1 MIRILSKFTLI
12 NSLTVFLFFV
22 IFCLIPVSAN
32 SLNVTLVSPKNNEIF
47 NATNN
52 VTFICNTTSDQYLRS
67 VGLYHDLNGS
77 FVLNQT
83 NHFGELESD
92 SSTILLMH
100 FNNDSS
106 VGENDTYVH
115 DWSGNNNN
123 GTVFGATYKST
134 LGKFFG
140 SFEFNNINQDYV
152 EINHSNKLNLANGG
166 SIGFW
171 VRPTSSSKWR
181 IVLFKGTGVDWASS
195 PFTFRLEDSS
205 NKICMYI
212 SNSDGVITNLC
223 SQGGL
228 NLNTWYHVVGTWNS
242 SDANLYVNGL
252 LNGTYAF
259 SPGEFPLL
267 ESTYPLTIGKTDT
280 GLTEWYAYFNGSVDE
295 LIMYNRV
302 LSLDEIQEHYQRNL
316 VKNTTQNWTI
326 NYVSDGSYKWNCFS
340 EAYGSLSDWGDTNYT
355 FHVDM
360 YTPPIVNAIILSPSS
375 ADDIDPGI
383 IINITANVT
392 DVSNVSTVIFQW
404 KRKLESVWNN
414 DTMDYNP
421 VTKLYENAS
430 INADQEGIYEYRIWS
445 NDTNGYSDISS
456 TQNVTAMKDYTWS
469 VIPTD
474 LGTVSGLINIIDYA
488 GNLTINN
495 TGDGTLY
502 FNLSHS
508 WPLPMYFNGSEN
520 SLSFSLDE
528 KNIAF
533 VNITIQFAGQDSE
546 SSTSIFVDASHDL
559 YTPSPES
566 STINLIVNSFTGGPY
581 FLVDIIESPTSVS
594 QSQSVN
600 LTAKLKN
607 IGNETATDT
616 WFNWT
621 LPTGWTNTS
630 GEIKKYI
637 GNLNSGSTSWNN
649 LTVSLN
655 PSTASAGIVTIYI
668 NASSAENTTDADS
681 RTIIVSCNS
690 NDGVC
695 GAGCNY
701 GTDSDCPSPSTGG
714 DGRLGPVTYITAE
727 RETLLLQTEESF
739 ELVRGLNDSFVLN
752 VKNPFNKTFKNVSL
766 SVTGYLSQ
774 YIRIERSVIEKIE
787 KNETKSFTVFIEAPK
802 YFTKGEHTLNFTI
815 NGASRGKE
823 ITENRLV
830 TLIIHE
836 VSREEASKYLDK
848 SNLLVQEM
856 EEAGFTINKASEL
869 LSKIIK
875 NFEIKEYEEVKVLY
889 ETLKET
895 RDSAF
900 DANQLINE
908 VETGIQDSEDKGL
921 KIPLAKNLLV
931 MSKVAFS
938 RGDFDTALKRV
949 RDSQMILSL
958 ETEGKINYVKL
969 ALDYWWAILLGIS
982 TTSIIGYIVYLR
994 FDIYMIGTK
1003 LENLQDEEM
1012 SIMSNMTEAKEKT
1025 FKKDEMSMAEYHKAM
1040 YEYEK
1045 RLTEI
1050 RKGIARLR
1058 TRRAGMRTI
1067 KSEIRGLEEELKSIN
1082 ELMKETQ
1089 RSYFQKG
1096 EINRKTYD
1104 NRMSQFR
1111 ERIAEINGNLAMF
1124 KVRQKQNGGRSK

>member
-1 MIRILSKFTLI
+1 MIQKPPKYILI
-12 NSLTVFLFFV
+12 NLLSVFLFFV
-22 IFCLIPVSAN
+22 IFCFIPVYAN
-32 SLNVTLVSPKNNEIF
+32 SLNVTLVGPNNNEIF
-47 NATNN
+47 NTTNN
-52 VTFICNTTSDQYLRS
+52 VTFVCNATSDQYIKNIS
-67 VGLYHDLNGS
+67 LYHDLNGN

-83 NHFGELESD
+83 NYFGEIEPD
-92 SSTILLMH
+92 SSTVLLMH

-106 VGENDTYVH
+106 VGENDTHIY
-115 DWSGNNNN
+115 DWSENDNN
-123 GTVFGATYKST
+123 GTVYGATFKST

-140 SFEFNNINQDYV
+140 SFEFNNTNQDYV
-152 EINHSNKLNLANGG
+152 EINHSNELNLANGG
-166 SIGFW
+166 SIEFW
-171 VRPTSSSKWR
+171 IRPTSSSKWR

-195 PFTFRLEDSS
+195 PYTFRLEDSS

-223 SQGGL
+223 SQSGL
-228 NLNTWYHVVGTWNS
+228 NLNTWYHIVGIWNS

-252 LNGTYAF
+252 LNETYAMF
-259 SPGEFPLL
+259 PGEFPLL

-326 NYVSDGSYKWNCFS
+326 NYVSDGSYKWNCFA
-340 EAYGSLSDWGDTNYT
+340 ENYGLLNDWGDLNYT
-355 FHVDM
+355 FHVDIN
-360 YTPPIVNAIILSPSS
+360 TPPTVNAIILSPSS
-375 ADDIDPGI
+375 DDDIDPGI

-392 DVSNVSTVIFQW
+392 DVSNVSAVIFQW
-404 KRKLESVWNN
+404 KRFGPDWTN

-421 VTKLYENAS
+421 SNGLFENAS
-430 INADQEGIYEYRIWS
+430 IPTDSDPGTYYYRIWS
-445 NDTNGYSDISS
+445 NDTNGYSNVSSIQNIS
-456 TQNVTAMKDYTWS
+456 AEWDYTWT
-469 VIPTD
+469 ITPTD
-474 LGTVSGLINIIDYA
+474 LGTVSGFIDSIDYA

-502 FNLSHS
+502 FNLSHT
-508 WPLPMYFNGSEN
+508 WTRLMKFNGSEN
-520 SLSFSLDE
+520 SFSFSLE
-528 KNIAF
+528 KKKIAF
-533 VNITIQFAGQDSE
+533 IDVEIKFAELDSE
-546 SSTSIFVDASHDL
+546 SSTTIIVDASHDI
-559 YTPSPES
+559 YTPSPEL
-566 STINLIVNSFTGGPY
+566 STINLTVNSFTGGPY
-581 FLVDIIESPTSVS
+581 FLVEIIEYSISVL

-600 LTAKLKN
+600 LSAKIKN
-607 IGNETATDT
+607 IGNETATNT
-616 WFNWT
+616 WSNWT

-655 PSTASAGIVTIYI
+655 PSMASARIVTIYV
-668 NASSAENTTDADS
+668 NASSTENATGSDS
-681 RTIIVSCNS
+681 KTVVVSCNS

-695 GAGCNY
+695 GASCNY
-701 GTDSDCPSPSTGG
+701 GSDSDCSAPTSPSGSGG
-714 DGRLGPVTYITAE
+714 GTPVTYVTAE
-727 RETLLLQTEESF
+727 RETLVLQTEESF
-739 ELVRGLNDSFVLN
+739 ELVRGLNDSFILN
-752 VKNPFNKTFKNVSL
+752 VENPFTKIFKNVSL

-774 YIRIERSVIEKIE
+774 YIRIEPSTIEKIE
-787 KNETKSFTVFIEAPK
+787 KNETKPFTIFIEAPK
-802 YFTKGEHTLNFTI
+802 YFTKGEHKLNFTI
-815 NGASRGKE
+815 NGVSEGKE

-830 TLIIHE
+830 TLIIYE
-836 VSREEASKYLDK
+836 VSKEEASVYLNK

-856 EEAGFTINKASEL
+856 KEAGFSINKVSEL
-869 LSKIIK
+869 LSKIIE
-875 NFEIKEYEEVKVLY
+875 NFEIKEYEKVKALY
-889 ETLKET
+889 ETLKES

-900 DANQLINE
+900 ETNQLINE
-908 VETGIQDSEDKGL
+908 IETGIQKSEDKGL
-921 KIPLAKNLLV
+921 KVPLAKNLLV
-931 MSKVAFS
+931 MSKVAFT
-938 RGDFDTALKRV
+938 RGDFDTALKRI

-969 ALDYWWAILLGIS
+969 VLDYWWAILLGMVM
-982 TTSIIGYIVYLR
+982 TSILGYIVYLR
-994 FDIYMIGTK
+994 LDIYMIGTK
-1003 LENLQDEEM
+1003 LKNLQDEEM
-1012 SIMSNMTEAKEKT
+1012 SIMSKMTEAKEKT

-1058 TRRAGMRTI
+1058 TRRAGVRTI
-1067 KSEIRGLEEELKSIN
+1067 KSEIQHLEEELKSVN

-1089 RSYFQKG
+1089 GSYFQKG

-1111 ERIAEINGNLAMF
+1111 ERITEINGNLAML
-1124 KVRQKQNGGRSK
+1124 KVKQNEGKSK